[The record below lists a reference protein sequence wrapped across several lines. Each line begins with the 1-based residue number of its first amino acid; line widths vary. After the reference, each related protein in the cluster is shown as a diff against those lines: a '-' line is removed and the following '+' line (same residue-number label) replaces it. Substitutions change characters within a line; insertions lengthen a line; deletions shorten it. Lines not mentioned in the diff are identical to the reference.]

1 MQYEYKPHDA
11 RQSPSMM
18 QDPTSHPPTHSFLST
33 NAAMNRSL
41 PSIHL
46 PPLSSLRPSTGN
58 NVHSAS
64 QQQSS
69 PPASYYADSSTPV
82 ARTSPTYGLPP
93 RPIYPYT
100 ASPPSPKTYET
111 AVLMSSALHPHSAVP
126 NDLAAVA
133 SSPSSSPDEDENAMS
148 SEVKKVR
155 RREQIAR
162 SARRHRSK
170 QKEELG
176 ALRHQVLVLQT
187 DLERLRATHKSVHPN
202 GNDFT
207 EWEEKALAQRRKRKK
222 AEDDNEFLRAKLK
235 EQSICT
241 ERVRDMWIKSPL
253 LTFPMPP
260 NGTYNDRS
268 HTFNR
273 LTGDAAA
280 RTATLNQIAEV
291 RMDLA
296 YEFVMRETHAF
307 PSIPG
312 HLDIKLNGTGPDIDI
327 KLIRVCEID
336 GFDHHQVVEALVHS
350 VLNIQKDADSAK
362 LFMVDSCTRYGRA
375 AVPLYIERAK
385 YFMESLFVI
394 RHQSSAELGV
404 VSWDSIDDDD
414 LYPLEAE
421 TTIRNAEV
429 GSVLLNTNFRPDGS
443 KYTILRSVF
452 HSHPPVRNLAKPKSK
467 INEAFLMLF
476 CRRAEALEK
485 QMRQKLS
492 AHLY

>member
-1 MQYEYKPHDA
+1 M
-11 RQSPSMM
+11 MM
-18 QDPTSHPPTHSFLST
+18 QMDSHEQPHSFLGKS
-33 NAAMNRSL
+33 RPV

-46 PPLSSLRPSTGN
+46 PPLSSLRPQTN
-58 NVHSAS
+58 PPAP
-64 QQQSS
+64 QSVPS
-69 PPASYYADSSTPV
+69 PPSYTSTPV
-82 ARTSPTYGLPP
+82 SRLSSPTYGLPP
-93 RPIYPYT
+93 RPASFAYA
-100 ASPPSPKTYET
+100 ASPPSPKTYAT
-111 AVLMSSALHPHSAVP
+111 AVLMSSALHSRPVIPSHDSTREAGTR
-126 NDLAAVA
+126 
-133 SSPSSSPDEDENAMS
+133 SPSSDEDDSTLS

-176 ALRHQVLVLQT
+176 TLRHQVFALQS

-207 EWEEKALAQRRKRKK
+207 EWEEKVYPALSQRRKRKK
-222 AEDDNEFLRAKLK
+222 AEDDNEFLRANLK
-235 EQSICT
+235 EQSIYT

-280 RTATLNQIAEV
+280 RTATLNQIAQV

-312 HLDIKLNGTGPDIDI
+312 HLDIKLNGTGPEIDI

-362 LFMVDSCTRYGRA
+362 LFMVDACTRYGRA

-394 RHQSSAELGV
+394 RHESNAELGV
-404 VSWDSIDDDD
+404 VSWDSIDEDE

-421 TTIRNAEV
+421 STIRNAEV
-429 GSVLLNTNFRPDGS
+429 GRPDGS

-492 AHLY
+492 AQLY

>member
-1 MQYEYKPHDA
+1 MQSSNRGTETATQP
-11 RQSPSMM
+11 QTQPMS
-18 QDPTSHPPTHSFLST
+18 SFLTPSS
-33 NAAMNRSL
+33 RPL

-46 PPLSSLRPSTGN
+46 PPLSSFRPAAKLSPQGQTP
-58 NVHSAS
+58 SPSS
-64 QQQSS
+64 QQHQ
-69 PPASYYADSSTPV
+69 PPSYYQQQQQQTPPPPSQ
-82 ARTSPTYGLPP
+82 RSPQYGLPP
-93 RPIYPYT
+93 RPPYYVQT
-100 ASPPSPKTYET
+100 GSGQPMSSYPSPKTYAT
-111 AVLMSSALHPHSAVP
+111 AVLMSQPLPEP
-126 NDLAAVA
+126 T
-133 SSPSSSPDEDENAMS
+133 SSSPDEDEDVS

-170 QKEELG
+170 QKEELVT
-176 ALRHQVLVLQT
+176 LRHQVYHLQT
-187 DLERLRATHKSVHPN
+187 EMETLRAQHKSVHPE

-207 EWEEKALAQRRKRKK
+207 EWEEKRRKRKK
-222 AEDDNEFLRAKLK
+222 AEDENEVLRTLMKD
-235 EQSICT
+235 QSIFT
-241 ERVRDMWIKSPL
+241 ERVRDLWIKSPL

-260 NGTYNDRS
+260 NGTYNERS

-273 LTGDAAA
+273 LTGDTPT
-280 RTATLNQIAEV
+280 RTATLKQIAEV
-291 RMDLA
+291 RMDQS

-362 LFMVDSCTRYGRA
+362 LFMVDSTTRYGRA
-375 AVPLYIERAK
+375 VVPLYIERAK

-394 RHQSSAELGV
+394 RHQSNAELGV
-404 VSWDSIDDDD
+404 VSWDSIDEDD
-414 LYPLEAE
+414 LYPLAE
-421 TTIRNAEV
+421 ENTIRNAEV

>member
-1 MQYEYKPHDA
+1 MTWRPEGTTYHVVLDINPI
-11 RQSPSMM
+11 
-18 QDPTSHPPTHSFLST
+18 ST
-33 NAAMNRSL
+33 
-41 PSIHL
+41 
-46 PPLSSLRPSTGN
+46 
-58 NVHSAS
+58 
-64 QQQSS
+64 Q
-69 PPASYYADSSTPV
+69 
-82 ARTSPTYGLPP
+82 
-93 RPIYPYT
+93 
-100 ASPPSPKTYET
+100 
-111 AVLMSSALHPHSAVP
+111 
-126 NDLAAVA
+126 
-133 SSPSSSPDEDENAMS
+133 
-148 SEVKKVR
+148 
-155 RREQIAR
+155 
-162 SARRHRSK
+162 
-170 QKEELG
+170 
-176 ALRHQVLVLQT
+176 
-187 DLERLRATHKSVHPN
+187 
-202 GNDFT
+202 
-207 EWEEKALAQRRKRKK
+207 ALAQRRKRKK

-350 VLNIQKDADSAK
+350 VLNIQKDADSA
-362 LFMVDSCTRYGRA
+362 
-375 AVPLYIERAK
+375 

>member
-1 MQYEYKPHDA
+1 MESQT
-11 RQSPSMM
+11 SMLHPAA
-18 QDPTSHPPTHSFLST
+18 PTST
-33 NAAMNRSL
+33 RSL

-46 PPLSSLRPSTGN
+46 PPLSMLRQEYKWSSYMFSHPPPDDDGNARRPYSTT
-58 NVHSAS
+58 
-64 QQQSS
+64 
-69 PPASYYADSSTPV
+69 SSTN
-82 ARTSPTYGLPP
+82 L
-93 RPIYPYT
+93 
-100 ASPPSPKTYET
+100 PSPKTYAT
-111 AVLMSSALHPHSAVP
+111 AVLMSQPQPPEPSTLQTSSTSQPP
-126 NDLAAVA
+126 
-133 SSPSSSPDEDENAMS
+133 SSPEDAQQDDPDDDDATN
-148 SEVKKVR
+148 KKVR

-170 QKEELG
+170 QKEELVT
-176 ALRHQVLVLQT
+176 LRHQVYHLQT
-187 DLERLRATHKSVHPN
+187 EMETLRAKHKSIHPE

-207 EWEEKALAQRRKRKK
+207 EWEEKALSQRRKRKK
-222 AEDDNEFLRAKLK
+222 AEDENEVLRSLLK
-235 EQSICT
+235 DQSILT
-241 ERVRDMWIKSPL
+241 ERVRDLWIKCPL

-273 LTGDAAA
+273 LTGDTAA
-280 RTATLNQIAEV
+280 RTSTLKQIAEV
-291 RMDLA
+291 RMGLA

-312 HLDIKLNGTGPDIDI
+312 HLDIKLNGTGADIDI
-327 KLIRVCEID
+327 KLIRVCEIE

-362 LFMVDSCTRYGRA
+362 LFMVDECTRYGRA
-375 AVPLYIERAK
+375 VVPLYIERAK
-385 YFMESLFVI
+385 YSMESLFVI
-394 RHQSSAELGV
+394 RHNSTAELGV
-404 VSWDSIDDDD
+404 VSWDSIDEDE
-414 LYPLEAE
+414 LYPLAEE

-429 GSVLLNTNFRPDGS
+429 GSVLLNTTFRPDGS

-492 AHLY
+492 AHMY